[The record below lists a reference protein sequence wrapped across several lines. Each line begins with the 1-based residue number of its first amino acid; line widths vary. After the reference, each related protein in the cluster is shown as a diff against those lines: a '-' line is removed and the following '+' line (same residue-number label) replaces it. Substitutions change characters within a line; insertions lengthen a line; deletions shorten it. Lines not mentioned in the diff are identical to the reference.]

1 MLFDINLFNIFV
13 FCFGTSHLLHIGKE
27 LNASG
32 TKLLSSSD
40 VKMVKTLMEI
50 DFKKNM
56 RDLKKRSLL
65 LAENFRFSGSKDFA
79 EKHLERIRKITAYDI
94 MRVGEKYLK
103 KENLVVLNVYKKY
116 K

>member
-1 MLFDINLFNIFV
+1 MA
-13 FCFGTSHLLHIGKE
+13 KE
-27 LNASG
+27 LNNYS

-56 RDLKKRSLL
+56 RNLKKRSLI
-65 LAENFRFSGSKDFA
+65 LAEKYRFSGSKNFA
-79 EKHLERIRKITAYDI
+79 ERYLERIRKMTAYDI
-94 MRVGEKYLK
+94 LRIGKKYLK
-103 KENLVVLNVYKKY
+103 KENQVVLVVYKKN